1 MTGTDAQIQY
11 AFQTKINEQQDKV
24 TYLDTITNNQ

>member
-11 AFQTKINEQQDKV
+11 AFQTKINEQDKV